1 MRRYLYAFIA
11 FILVIAAGV
20 IFTAHPATGNVAPI
34 VATAVP
40 ITEKAVVKVVLP
52 NGLGSG
58 VALDNGFI
66 VTAAHVVK
74 ASKVVSIKTRDGRT
88 ASADVLWASAE
99 YDIALLKTAA
109 VVPAASLSCETAAV
123 GDDVMAI
130 GNPLGLE
137 FISSFGRVA
146 GEPREFLPNWKSA
159 FITDLTVIMGN
170 SGGPMFSPDGK
181 VVGIVVGV
189 AGAPSEGAGRSYL
202 GFSFVVPSSAV
213 CKLMGRV
220 V

>member
-11 FILVIAAGV
+11 FILILAAGV
-20 IFTAHPATGNVAPI
+20 IFTAHPAGGVVKPVVVAVAPI
-34 VATAVP
+34 TD
-40 ITEKAVVKVVLP
+40 KAVVKVILA

-58 VALDNGFI
+58 VHVGNGFI

-88 ASADVLWASAE
+88 ASADVLWASSD
-99 YDIALLKTAA
+99 YDIALLRTAT
-109 VVPAASLSCETAAV
+109 VMPAASLSCETVAV
-123 GDDVMAI
+123 GDDVMAV
-130 GNPLGLE
+130 GNPLGME
-137 FISSFGRVA
+137 FISSYGRVA
-146 GEPREFLPNWKSA
+146 GEPRDFLPNWKSA
-159 FITDLTVIMGN
+159 FVTDLTVIMGN
-170 SGGPMFSPDGK
+170 SGGPMFSADGR
-181 VVGIVVGV
+181 VAGIVVGV
-189 AGAPSEGAGRSYL
+189 PAPAVEGGGRSYI